1 MSIALLVIDLQKDFF
16 DTEYS
21 DLTRAERTK
30 QDLASCLNQLLD
42 TARQSGILV
51 VFIKTSLLPDRSNWN
66 LRMKDINSS
75 VCIRGTPGE
84 ALISEIRT
92 GQYDLFI
99 TKERYSAFFRTRLD
113 EILQARAVNSL
124 IICGINTHACVRTTA
139 IDAFMRDYRVFI
151 PIECVASYDQDQ
163 HSSTLNYFSKRIAK
177 VLKSKEMIT
186 RIRGNN
192 YDFKFTE

>member
-21 DLTRAERTK
+21 DQTRAERTK
-30 QDLASCLNQLLD
+30 QDLASSLNQLMD

-51 VFIKTSLLPDRSNWN
+51 VFINTSLLPDRSNWN

-75 VCIRGTPGE
+75 VCIRSTPGE

-92 GQYDLFI
+92 GQNDMVI

-124 IICGINTHACVRTTA
+124 IVCGINTHACVRTTA

-192 YDFKFTE
+192 YNFKFTE